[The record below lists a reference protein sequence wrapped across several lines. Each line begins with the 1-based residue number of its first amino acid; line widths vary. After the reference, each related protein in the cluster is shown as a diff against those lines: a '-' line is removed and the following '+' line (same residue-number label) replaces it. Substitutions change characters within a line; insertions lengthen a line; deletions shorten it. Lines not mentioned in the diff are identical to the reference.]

1 MDDFA
6 ELALEGVPIVT
17 EHYDKVYDPLKEKTK
32 QGIHKVKKMREKRRG
47 GGYESETESEYE
59 EVDRYAPPSRSQT
72 DPRAR
77 TSRDDGRR
85 RSRGGEILDERYTYS
100 KTSGRAKS
108 IGHGRDSYR
117 KGYTITR
124 NQLACHA
131 DKCIGS
137 GRNYSDSE
145 SSLSPPRRERR
156 KSLGEKAL
164 AALGLTGATGLAIDK
179 ERKERSRRRSRSRS
193 RPRRDRTPSSDSEG
207 YYVRKKDRSRGIPP
221 PPSSSAAGYRDD
233 RTPARY
239 KPSGYIEDGDHG
251 SDGGN
256 NSQVARRNN
265 RSEVNSQRN
274 GSRNGKKDKR
284 GGDNKSGSNSSESSS
299 EVCSSSEDERRTKK
313 MKGKEYLTGALAAV
327 ATIHAAHSV
336 YNSMEAR
343 DKRHKE
349 VEEGKLSVEEAR
361 KKKNKAR
368 LQDAAAIGI
377 AALGIKS
384 AYSEWQEVQE
394 NRQELAEIQEERKKN
409 HEKRMRKLEKYGCLK
424 PGDREKE
431 KAYAHQRTRSEG
443 GGRRRER
450 SYSR

>member
-6 ELALEGVPIVT
+6 ELALEGVPLVT
-17 EHYDKVYDPLKEKTK
+17 EHYDKVYDPLKDKTQ
-32 QGIHKVKKMREKRRG
+32 QGIHKVKKMRDKRRG
-47 GGYESETESEYE
+47 GGYESETESDYE
-59 EVDRYAPPSRSQT
+59 EVDRYGPPPRSQT

-77 TSRDDGRR
+77 QSRDDKRR
-85 RSRGGEILDERYTYS
+85 RPRGGEVLDEKYTYS
-100 KTSGRAKS
+100 KSSGRAKS
-108 IGHGRDSYR
+108 IGHGRDGYR
-117 KGYTITR
+117 KGCTITR
-124 NQLACHA
+124 TQLDHHA

-137 GRNYSDSE
+137 RRNYSDSE

-179 ERKERSRRRSRSRS
+179 ERKERSRRQSRSRS

-239 KPSGYIEDGDHG
+239 KPSGYIANGDYG

-265 RSEVNSQRN
+265 RTEVGSQRN
-274 GSRNGKKDKR
+274 GSRSGKKD
-284 GGDNKSGSNSSESSS
+284 NKGGSNSSESSS

-313 MKGKEYLTGALAAV
+313 MKGKEYITGALAAV

-349 VEEGKLSVEEAR
+349 VEEGKMSAEDAR

-377 AALGIKS
+377 AALGIKG

-394 NRQELAEIQEERKKN
+394 NRQELAEVQEERKKN
-409 HEKRMRKLEKYGCLK
+409 HEKRMRKLEKYGALK
-424 PGDREKE
+424 PGDKEKE
-431 KAYAHQRTRSEG
+431 KAYKNQRARSEG

>member
-32 QGIHKVKKMREKRRG
+32 QGIHKVKKMREQRRG
-47 GGYESETESEYE
+47 GGYESETESDYE
-59 EVDRYAPPSRSQT
+59 EVDKYGPPPRSQT

-77 TSRDDGRR
+77 KSRDDDRR
-85 RSRGGEILDERYTYS
+85 RDRGGEVLDERYTYS
-100 KTSGRAKS
+100 KGSGRAKS
-108 IGHGRDSYR
+108 IGNGRDSYR

-124 NQLACHA
+124 TQLDHHA

-137 GRNYSDSE
+137 RRNYSDSE

-179 ERKERSRRRSRSRS
+179 ERKERSRRQSRSRS

-239 KPSGYIEDGDHG
+239 KPSGYIENGDYG

-265 RSEVNSQRN
+265 RTEVSSQRN
-274 GSRNGKKDKR
+274 GSRSGKKDKKDKK
-284 GGDNKSGSNSSESSS
+284 GGSSSSESSS

-313 MKGKEYLTGALAAV
+313 MKGKEYITGALAAV

-336 YNSMEAR
+336 YSSMEAR

-349 VEEGKLSVEEAR
+349 VEEGKISAEDAR

-394 NRQELAEIQEERKKN
+394 NREELAAVQEERKKN
-409 HEKRMRKLEKYGCLK
+409 HEKRMRKMEKYGSLK
-424 PGDREKE
+424 PGDKD
-431 KAYAHQRTRSEG
+431 KGGGSQRTRSEG
-443 GGRRRER
+443 GGRRRQR

>member
-32 QGIHKVKKMREKRRG
+32 QGVHKVKNMREKRRG

-59 EVDRYAPPSRSQT
+59 EVDRYGPPPRSQT

-77 TSRDDGRR
+77 KPRGDDQR
-85 RSRGGEILDERYTYS
+85 RSRGGEVLDERYTYS
-100 KTSGRAKS
+100 KSNGRAKS

-117 KGYTITR
+117 KGDTFIRTWLDH
-124 NQLACHA
+124 NA
-131 DKCIGS
+131 DKRIGS
-137 GRNYSDSE
+137 RRDYSDSE

-164 AALGLTGATGLAIDK
+164 AALGLTGATGLAVDK
-179 ERKERSRRRSRSRS
+179 ERKERSRRQSRSRS

-221 PPSSSAAGYRDD
+221 PLSSSAAGYRDD

-239 KPSGYIEDGDHG
+239 KPSGYIENGDHG

-265 RSEVNSQRN
+265 RTEVSSQRN
-274 GSRNGKKDKR
+274 GSRSGKKDKK
-284 GGDNKSGSNSSESSS
+284 GGSNSSESSS

-313 MKGKEYLTGALAAV
+313 MKGKEYITGALAAV

-336 YNSMEAR
+336 YSSMEAR

-349 VEEGKLSVEEAR
+349 VEEGKMTAEDAR

-377 AALGIKS
+377 AALGIKG

-394 NRQELAEIQEERKKN
+394 NRQELAEAQEERKKN

-424 PGDREKE
+424 PGDKEKE
-431 KAYAHQRTRSEG
+431 KAYRSQRARSEG

>member
-6 ELALEGVPIVT
+6 ELALEGIPIVT
-17 EHYDKVYDPLKEKTK
+17 EHYDKVYDPLKEKTQ

-47 GGYESETESEYE
+47 GGYESETDSEYE
-59 EVDRYAPPSRSQT
+59 EVDRYGPPSRSQT

-77 TSRDDGRR
+77 QYRDDDRR
-85 RSRGGEILDERYTYS
+85 RSRGGEVLDERYTYS
-100 KTSGRAKS
+100 KASGRAKS

-117 KGYTITR
+117 KGSR
-124 NQLACHA
+124 
-131 DKCIGS
+131 
-137 GRNYSDSE
+137 RNYSDSE

-239 KPSGYIEDGDHG
+239 KPSAYIENGDRG

-265 RSEVNSQRN
+265 RSEVSSQRN
-274 GSRNGKKDKR
+274 GSRNGKKDKK
-284 GGDNKSGSNSSESSS
+284 GGDNGSSSESSS
-299 EVCSSSEDERRTKK
+299 DVCSSSEDERRTKK
-313 MKGKEYLTGALAAV
+313 MKGKEYITGALAAV

-336 YNSMEAR
+336 YSSMEAR

-349 VEEGKLSVEEAR
+349 VEEGKMTAEDAR

-377 AALGIKS
+377 AALGIKG

-394 NRQELAEIQEERKKN
+394 NRQELAEAQEERKKN

-431 KAYAHQRTRSEG
+431 KAYSKQRTRSEG

>member
-1 MDDFA
+1 MDDVA

-59 EVDRYAPPSRSQT
+59 EVDRYGPPPRSQT

-77 TSRDDGRR
+77 KPRDDDRR
-85 RSRGGEILDERYTYS
+85 RSRGGEVLDERYTYS
-100 KTSGRAKS
+100 KSNGRAKS

-117 KGYTITR
+117 KGYTITPTR
-124 NQLACHA
+124 LDHHA

-137 GRNYSDSE
+137 RRDYSDSE

-179 ERKERSRRRSRSRS
+179 ERKERSRRQSRSRS

-221 PPSSSAAGYRDD
+221 PLSSSAAGYRDD

-239 KPSGYIEDGDHG
+239 KPSGYIENGDSA

-265 RSEVNSQRN
+265 RTEVSSQRN
-274 GSRNGKKDKR
+274 GSRSGKKD
-284 GGDNKSGSNSSESSS
+284 NKGGSNSSESSS

-336 YNSMEAR
+336 YSSMEAR

-349 VEEGKLSVEEAR
+349 VEEGKMTAEDAR

-394 NRQELAEIQEERKKN
+394 NRQELAEAQEERKKN
-409 HEKRMRKLEKYGCLK
+409 HEKRVRKLEKYGSLK
-424 PGDREKE
+424 PGDKEKE
-431 KAYAHQRTRSEG
+431 KAYKSQRTRSEG

>member
-1 MDDFA
+1 MDDVA

-32 QGIHKVKKMREKRRG
+32 QGIHKVKKMREQRRG
-47 GGYESETESEYE
+47 GGYESETESDYE
-59 EVDRYAPPSRSQT
+59 EVDRYGPPPRSQT

-77 TSRDDGRR
+77 RTRDDDLR
-85 RSRGGEILDERYTYS
+85 RSRGGEYVDERYTYS
-100 KTSGRAKS
+100 KGTERAKS
-108 IGHGRDSYR
+108 IGHGQESYR
-117 KGYTITR
+117 KGYTIARTR
-124 NQLACHA
+124 LDHLT
-131 DKCIGS
+131 DKWIGS
-137 GRNYSDSE
+137 RRDYSDSE
-145 SSLSPPRRERR
+145 SSPSPRRRERR

-179 ERKERSRRRSRSRS
+179 ERKDRSRRRSRSRS

-239 KPSGYIEDGDHG
+239 KPSAYIENGDQG

-265 RSEVNSQRN
+265 RSEVSSQRN
-274 GSRNGKKDKR
+274 GNRGEKKDKK
-284 GGDNKSGSNSSESSS
+284 GGSSSSESSS
-299 EVCSSSEDERRTKK
+299 DVCSSSEDERRTKK
-313 MKGKEYLTGALAAV
+313 MKGKEYITGALAAV

-336 YNSMEAR
+336 YSSMEAR

-349 VEEGKLSVEEAR
+349 VEEGKMSVEEAR

-394 NRQELAEIQEERKKN
+394 NRQELAEAQEERKKN
-409 HEKRMRKLEKYGCLK
+409 HEKRMRKLEKYGSLK
-424 PGDREKE
+424 PGDKEKE
-431 KAYAHQRTRSEG
+431 ARGEGQSQRSRSEG
-443 GGRRRER
+443 GGRRRQR

>member
-32 QGIHKVKKMREKRRG
+32 QGIHKVKKMRERRRG
-47 GGYESETESEYE
+47 GGYESETESDYE
-59 EVDRYAPPSRSQT
+59 EVDQYGPPSRSQT
-72 DPRAR
+72 DPRDRR
-77 TSRDDGRR
+77 TRDYDQRQ
-85 RSRGGEILDERYTYS
+85 SRGGEVLDEKYTYS
-100 KTSGRAKS
+100 KSSGRAKS

-117 KGYTITR
+117 KGCTITR
-124 NQLACHA
+124 TWLDHHA
-131 DKCIGS
+131 NRCIGS
-137 GRNYSDSE
+137 RRNYSDSE

-193 RPRRDRTPSSDSEG
+193 RARRDRTPSSDSDG
-207 YYVRKKDRSRGIPP
+207 YYVRKKDRSRGYPP

-239 KPSGYIEDGDHG
+239 KPSGYIENGDHG

-265 RSEVNSQRN
+265 KSEVSSQRN
-274 GSRNGKKDKR
+274 GSRSGKKDNK
-284 GGDNKSGSNSSESSS
+284 GGSKSSESSSS

-349 VEEGKLSVEEAR
+349 VEQGKLSAEEAR

-394 NRQELAEIQEERKKN
+394 NREELANVQEERKKN

-424 PGDREKE
+424 PGDKEKE
-431 KAYAHQRTRSEG
+431 KAYASQRTRSEG

>member
-6 ELALEGVPIVT
+6 ELALEGVPIVA
-17 EHYDKVYDPLKEKTK
+17 EHYDKVYDPLKEKTQ

-59 EVDRYAPPSRSQT
+59 EVDRYGPPSRSQT

-77 TSRDDGRR
+77 QYRDEDRR
-85 RSRGGEILDERYTYS
+85 RSRGGEVLDERYTYS

-117 KGYTITR
+117 KGYEIARTR
-124 NQLACHA
+124 LDCNA
-131 DKCIGS
+131 DECIGS
-137 GRNYSDSE
+137 RRNYSDSE

-239 KPSGYIEDGDHG
+239 KPSAYIENGDRG

-265 RSEVNSQRN
+265 RSEVSSQRN
-274 GSRNGKKDKR
+274 GSRNGKKDKK
-284 GGDNKSGSNSSESSS
+284 GGDNGSSSESSS
-299 EVCSSSEDERRTKK
+299 DVCSSSEDERRAKK
-313 MKGKEYLTGALAAV
+313 MKGKEYITGALAAV

-336 YNSMEAR
+336 YSSMEAR

-349 VEEGKLSVEEAR
+349 VEEGKMTAEDAR

-377 AALGIKS
+377 AALGIKG

-394 NRQELAEIQEERKKN
+394 NRQELAEAQEERKKN

-431 KAYAHQRTRSEG
+431 KAYSKQRTRSEG

>member
-77 TSRDDGRR
+77 TSRDDDRR

-124 NQLACHA
+124 KQLACHA

-164 AALGLTGATGLAIDK
+164 AALGLTGATGLAID
-179 ERKERSRRRSRSRS
+179 KERSRRRSRSRS

-239 KPSGYIEDGDHG
+239 KPSGYIENGDYG

-274 GSRNGKKDKR
+274 GSRNVKKDKR

-424 PGDREKE
+424 PGDKEKE
-431 KAYAHQRTRSEG
+431 KAYANQRSRSEG

>member
-1 MDDFA
+1 MVVATSRRPRAITKRLTGTGLHPVARQTHEQENPATMIDGD
-6 ELALEGVPIVT
+6 LAAARFLMRDIHILKVMGVQSQLVT
-17 EHYDKVYDPLKEKTK
+17 EGIAIAKVN
-32 QGIHKVKKMREKRRG
+32 IFI
-47 GGYESETESEYE
+47 
-59 EVDRYAPPSRSQT
+59 
-72 DPRAR
+72 R
-77 TSRDDGRR
+77 TR
-85 RSRGGEILDERYTYS
+85 LD
-100 KTSGRAKS
+100 
-108 IGHGRDSYR
+108 H
-117 KGYTITR
+117 
-124 NQLACHA
+124 HA
-131 DKCIGS
+131 DKYIGS
-137 GRNYSDSE
+137 RRDYSDSE

-179 ERKERSRRRSRSRS
+179 ERKERSRRISRSRS
-193 RPRRDRTPSSDSEG
+193 RPRRDRTPSSDSDG

-221 PPSSSAAGYRDD
+221 PPSSSGAGYRDD

-239 KPSGYIEDGDHG
+239 KPSGYIENGDHG

-256 NSQVARRNN
+256 NSQVARRSN
-265 RSEVNSQRN
+265 RTEVSSQRN
-274 GSRNGKKDKR
+274 GSRSGKKDKK
-284 GGDNKSGSNSSESSS
+284 GGGSSSESSS

-336 YNSMEAR
+336 YSSMEAR

-349 VEEGKLSVEEAR
+349 VEEGKMSAEEAR

-394 NRQELAEIQEERKKN
+394 NRQELAEVQEERKKN
-409 HEKRMRKLEKYGCLK
+409 HEKRMRKLEKYGSLK
-424 PGDREKE
+424 PGEKE
-431 KAYAHQRTRSEG
+431 KEQAYRSQRTRSEG

>member
-32 QGIHKVKKMREKRRG
+32 QGIHKVKEMRERRRG
-47 GGYESETESEYE
+47 GGYESETESDYE
-59 EVDRYAPPSRSQT
+59 EVDRYGPPPRSQT
-72 DPRAR
+72 DPRDR
-77 TSRDDGRR
+77 FKPRDDNRR
-85 RSRGGEILDERYTYS
+85 RSRGGEILDEKYTYS

-108 IGHGRDSYR
+108 IGHGRDRYR
-117 KGYTITR
+117 KGCTITR
-124 NQLACHA
+124 TRLDHHA
-131 DKCIGS
+131 NRCIGS
-137 GRNYSDSE
+137 RRNYSDSE

-179 ERKERSRRRSRSRS
+179 ERKERARRRSRSRS

-207 YYVRKKDRSRGIPP
+207 YYVRKKDRSRGYPP

-239 KPSGYIEDGDHG
+239 KPSGYIENGDHG

-265 RSEVNSQRN
+265 KSEVSSQRN
-274 GSRNGKKDKR
+274 GSRSGKKD
-284 GGDNKSGSNSSESSS
+284 NKDGSKSSESSSS

-349 VEEGKLSVEEAR
+349 VEEGKMSAEEAR

-394 NRQELAEIQEERKKN
+394 NRQELAEAQEERKKN

-424 PGDREKE
+424 PGDKEKE
-431 KAYAHQRTRSEG
+431 KAYAGQRTRSEG

>member
-6 ELALEGVPIVT
+6 ELALEGVPLVT
-17 EHYDKVYDPLKEKTK
+17 EHYDKVYDPLKDKTQ
-32 QGIHKVKKMREKRRG
+32 QGIHKVKKMRDKRRG
-47 GGYESETESEYE
+47 GGYESETESDYE
-59 EVDRYAPPSRSQT
+59 EVDRYGPPPRSQT

-77 TSRDDGRR
+77 QSRDDKRR
-85 RSRGGEILDERYTYS
+85 RPRGGEVLDEKYTYS
-100 KTSGRAKS
+100 KSSGRAKS
-108 IGHGRDSYR
+108 IGHGRDGYR
-117 KGYTITR
+117 KGCTITR
-124 NQLACHA
+124 TQLDHHA

-137 GRNYSDSE
+137 RRNYSDSE

-179 ERKERSRRRSRSRS
+179 ERKERSRRQSRSRS

-239 KPSGYIEDGDHG
+239 KPSGYIANGDNG

-265 RSEVNSQRN
+265 RTEVGSQRN
-274 GSRNGKKDKR
+274 GSRSGKKD
-284 GGDNKSGSNSSESSS
+284 NKGGSNSSESSS

-313 MKGKEYLTGALAAV
+313 MKGKEYITGALAAV

-349 VEEGKLSVEEAR
+349 VEEGKMSAEDAR

-377 AALGIKS
+377 AALGIKG

-394 NRQELAEIQEERKKN
+394 NRQELAEVQEERKKN
-409 HEKRMRKLEKYGCLK
+409 HEKRMRKLEKYGALK
-424 PGDREKE
+424 PGDKEKE
-431 KAYAHQRTRSEG
+431 KAYKNQRARSEG